1 MASPTY
7 HKIRRKLLATGI
19 LPLGGLARFTLYLLG
34 LDLFLFVVARL
45 SAWIR
50 HRPSVS
56 LDAWVS
62 FLTSIAGTLL
72 VWLIVRWGLRRA
84 MWRLRNRLIVTYTFI
99 GVIPVLLLIVMGLI
113 IAYLFVG
120 QFATYVATSDL
131 KVELKS
137 LEALNEHLASEVAAP
152 LREGKKLSRGLLQK
166 VNVRE
171 EAFPERSL
179 SALYRGNGEVLE
191 SAAELNGK
199 VANTTDS
206 QLVSP
211 PQKIQGDVT
220 SLVIDRERVWLRSM
234 RTLSVG
240 DEKLIVI
247 SSVPLNKTLLEK
259 LAADIGSISLVP
271 FKISGPQSSGRR
283 TERIERLRI
292 NESNEEL
299 RIGPEGG
306 VEAPGG
312 GGQGITAG
320 KLPPP
325 LYSLDREV
333 TFPTT
338 LTLLDW
344 QSGESRNALMLV
356 RTRPSLLYQ
365 RLFLVIGQFANAIL
379 IALVAVAIAFA
390 VIELVALLIG
400 IGLSR
405 TITRSVAALYRA
417 TQFVNRGDFSHRIQV
432 KSDDQ
437 LAALEKSFNGMAESL
452 EKLIAEQKE
461 KQRMENELAIA
472 QEVQAQLF
480 PKQASD
486 LATLELYGVCR
497 PARTVSGDY
506 YDFIPL
512 GPEKVALAVGD
523 ISGKGISAALLMAT
537 IHSAVR
543 AYSLERSPALAAA
556 NVGGGVRVFSR
567 YDASSFGDSE
577 ADVSPALLCTMLNRQ
592 LYQSTPLEK
601 YATMF
606 LGVYDGQTRKLTHTN
621 AGHLAP
627 LVLSRDGRVR
637 RLDTGGTVIG
647 LLDGVSY
654 QEATAEL
661 RPDDIF
667 VAYSDGVTEPE
678 NEFGEFGE
686 HRLIQLVQENHNL
699 PIARIS
705 ELALAAVSDWIGP
718 HEQPD
723 DVTLV
728 LARVR

>member
-1 MASPTY
+1 MASPIY

-19 LPLGGLARFTLYLLG
+19 LPLGGLARFVLYLFA
-34 LDLFLFVVARL
+34 LDLFLFLIARL

-62 FLTSIAGTLL
+62 FLASVAGTLL
-72 VWLIVRWGLRRA
+72 IWLIVRWTLRRA

-137 LEALNEHLASEVAAP
+137 LETLNEHLASEVAAP
-152 LREGKKLSRGLLQK
+152 LREGKKLSRSLLQK
-166 VNVRE
+166 ANVRE
-171 EAFPERSL
+171 EAFPDRTL
-179 SALYRGNGEVLE
+179 TAWYRGKGEVME
-191 SAAELNGK
+191 SSIEDKGPG
-199 VANTTDS
+199 ANSTDA
-206 QLVSP
+206 QLVSL
-211 PQKIQGDVT
+211 PQKLEGDVT
-220 SLVIDRERVWLRSM
+220 GLVVDHGLVFLRAMRSLPVR
-234 RTLSVG
+234 

-247 SSVPLNKTLLEK
+247 SSVPLNKTLVKK
-259 LAADIGSISLVP
+259 LAADIGAISLIP
-271 FKISGPQSSGRR
+271 FNISDSQSSRR
-283 TERIERLRI
+283 TGGRVERLRI
-292 NESNEEL
+292 NEANEEL
-299 RIGPEGG
+299 RIGRAGAAEG
-306 VEAPGG
+306 PDS
-312 GGQGITAG
+312 GQGITAG
-320 KLPPP
+320 TLPPP
-325 LYSLDREV
+325 VYALDREV

-338 LTLLDW
+338 LSLLEW
-344 QSGESRNALMLV
+344 QTGDSRSALMLV

-365 RLFLVIGQFANAIL
+365 RLFVVIGQFANAIL
-379 IALVAVAIAFA
+379 IALAAVAIAFA

-405 TITRSVAALYRA
+405 TVTRSIAALYRA

-432 KSDDQ
+432 QSEDQ
-437 LAALEKSFNGMAESL
+437 LASLEKSFNGMAESL

-567 YDASSFGDSE
+567 YETSSFGDPDAE
-577 ADVSPALLCTMLNRQ
+577 VSTALLCTMLNRQ
-592 LYQSTPLEK
+592 LYQSTPTEK

-606 LGVYDGQTRKLTHTN
+606 LGIYDGQTRKLTYTN
-621 AGHLAP
+621 AGHLPP

-654 QEATAEL
+654 EEATAEL

-686 HRLIQLVQENHNL
+686 HRLIQLVQENHSL